1 MNKYL
6 IFILTLFSTQKG
18 FSQNIVIEIDTFQFF
33 NHTIQVQTVEAIK
46 YDLIFYEEFAVG
58 MNKYSFDTTNNLLY
72 HESFKNGKTYS
83 RIINKHKSENLLDV
97 DVVYAN
103 GVIVNY
109 VITEM
114 EEYGNVLIAR
124 YFSSDKQKIQGW
136 FSFGIKID

>member
-6 IFILTLFSTQKG
+6 ILILTLFSAQKG

-33 NHTIQVQTVEAIK
+33 SHTIQVQTIEAIK
-46 YDLIFYEEFAVG
+46 NDLIFYEEFAVG

-136 FSFGIKID
+136 FSFGIKIH

>member
-6 IFILTLFSTQKG
+6 ILILTLFSTQKG

-33 NHTIQVQTVEAIK
+33 SHTIQVQTIEAIK
-46 YDLIFYEEFAVG
+46 NDLIFYEEFAVG

-136 FSFGIKID
+136 FSFGIKIH

>member
-6 IFILTLFSTQKG
+6 ILILTLFSAQKG

-33 NHTIQVQTVEAIK
+33 SHTIQVQTIEAIK
-46 YDLIFYEEFAVG
+46 NDLIFYEEFAVG

-97 DVVYAN
+97 DVLYAN

-136 FSFGIKID
+136 FSFGIKIH